1 MPALECCDAIC
12 DARLHSDDD
21 LAAGIVHCLVS
32 LPGHRPGEARSF
44 MLTHRPDGSTIR
56 SIPSHKL
63 APGTRMSVRETP
75 LPFVRDESLEDT
87 VPRRTLAQELFAR
100 RDRAEAETQA
110 QSA

>member
-1 MPALECCDAIC
+1 
-12 DARLHSDDD
+12 
-21 LAAGIVHCLVS
+21 
-32 LPGHRPGEARSF
+32 
-44 MLTHRPDGSTIR
+44 
-56 SIPSHKL
+56 
-63 APGTRMSVRETP
+63 VRETP